1 MILKL
6 KKRAGIIYEKYINA
20 AFQRQHIKLL
30 ELEVIGS
37 CNTLL
42 DIGCG
47 NGHHM
52 IGISPHLTYSVGID
66 VFEDSIKAA
75 KEKKIYTDT
84 MLMDVNDITKNFPD
98 NSFECV
104 IAFDLIEHLDK
115 ADGWFLLDNM
125 ERIASK
131 KVIVFTPNGFLAQGA
146 LYGNEAQVHKSGWS
160 VSEMQSR
167 GYKVLGVH
175 GPKPLLGE
183 VSNPRWRPR
192 RLWLA
197 VTVMLQPLFLKFPK
211 ASFQI
216 FCVKCKQQ

>member
-75 KEKKIYTDT
+75 KEKKYT
-84 MLMDVNDITKNFPD
+84 
-98 NSFECV
+98 
-104 IAFDLIEHLDK
+104 LIL
-115 ADGWFLLDNM
+115 
-125 ERIASK
+125 
-131 KVIVFTPNGFLAQGA
+131 
-146 LYGNEAQVHKSGWS
+146 
-160 VSEMQSR
+160 
-167 GYKVLGVH
+167 
-175 GPKPLLGE
+175 
-183 VSNPRWRPR
+183 
-192 RLWLA
+192 
-197 VTVMLQPLFLKFPK
+197 
-211 ASFQI
+211 
-216 FCVKCKQQ
+216 C

>member
-1 MILKL
+1 MIVKL
-6 KKRAGIIYEKYINA
+6 QKRLGLLYERYINS
-20 AFQRQHIKLL
+20 AFQRQHIELL
-30 ELEVIGS
+30 EQEVVGS
-37 CNTLL
+37 CKTLL

-47 NGHHM
+47 NGNHM
-52 IGISPHLTYSVGID
+52 IGISPHLAYSVGVD
-66 VFEDSIKAA
+66 MFEDSIKEAR
-75 KEKKIYTDT
+75 ENKIYTDT
-84 MLMDVNDITKNFPD
+84 VLTDVKHIAKNYPD

-104 IAFDLIEHLDK
+104 VAFDLIEHLDK
-115 ADGWFLLDNM
+115 ADGFSLLGDM

-146 LYGNEAQVHKSGWS
+146 LYGNEAQIHKSGWT

-167 GYKVLGVH
+167 GYKILGVH

-192 RLWLA
+192 RLWLSVA
-197 VTVMLQPLFLKFPK
+197 VMTQPLFLKFPK

-216 FCVKCKQQ
+216 FCVKYKT